1 MAKSMKISTKLVAFI
16 LLTLTAILFIK
27 SDTANAQTDPPYT
40 DYDYNTVNLYAQNSL
55 ITTFSGMTEGD
66 RFFVYLERLNNDGT
80 LNGIL
85 QAQVCIA
92 SMTGTCNVTFT
103 GTGNPRAWDLDD
115 QFPMRIRDSF
125 FNILSYHF
133 LASAPVASWGTNV
146 GDGSDPTDVDKL
158 CIAGCINNVE
168 TVNNNHHNPSLAL
181 PDQYKIL
188 TFHKDYALLHYRCDF
203 NTPDADDKV
212 QITNIDT
219 GTVVFEAFISEMQDY
234 NAPNVNFGYGFSC
247 NNPIVLN
254 VTGETLNFINTDQDA
269 NAAWSI
275 DNPHEMT
282 FAPGGYSYAR
292 VDHGMADAV
301 IREGAS
307 VWGVTTDP
315 NRENWTLEMRQS
327 SIPTDSQQRAIRRA
341 VDESLYDSFPEME
354 LEDSLLGLLD
364 PTDYAFFT
372 FKQNFFNVS
381 GIAGAATAT
390 WTMQATDLYYGQ
402 DVTEYQLIAPSNYT
416 VVDGSAGLDRQQQLL
431 DAQAQYGF
439 DSDAGS
445 LILFLIFTI
454 ILFGGMAVLGVR
466 IPQLYGLGFVALAA
480 VYIGF
485 GATTTFSAFIIGLA
499 AIVAL
504 LATLV
509 MIRANA
515 VGNR

>member
-1 MAKSMKISTKLVAFI
+1 MKITAKLVALI
-16 LLTLTAILFIK
+16 LLTLASFLFVK
-27 SDTANAQTDPPYT
+27 SDTANAQTTPPYT
-40 DYDYNTVNLYAQNSL
+40 DYDFSSVNLYAYSDL
-55 ITTFSGMTEGD
+55 GYAFSGMTPGD
-66 RFFVYLERLNNDGT
+66 RFNVYLERLNNDGSVHS
-80 LNGIL
+80 LL
-85 QAQVCIA
+85 QRQVCVADGSGECVIGF
-92 SMTGTCNVTFT
+92 SGST
-103 GTGNPRAWDLDD
+103 NPTAWALTD
-115 QFPMRIRDSF
+115 QFPMRVTDSF
-125 FNILSYHF
+125 FNVLGYHF
-133 LASAPVASWGTNV
+133 LASAPVTSWGSEFGL
-146 GDGSDPTDVDKL
+146 GDEPDKV
-158 CIAGCINNVE
+158 CIGGCINNEE
-168 TVNNNHHNPSLAL
+168 TVNNNHHNPSLTL
-181 PDQYKIL
+181 PDKYKIL
-188 TFHKDYALLHYRCDF
+188 TFEDDYAILHYRCDF

-219 GTVVFEAFISEMQDY
+219 GTVVFEAFISEFKNY
-234 NAPNVNFGYGFSC
+234 NSANDVFGFQFAC

-254 VTGETLNFINTDQDA
+254 VTGEHLNFIDSTRDA
-269 NAAWSI
+269 AAAWSI

-282 FAPGGYSYAR
+282 FAPGGYAYAR

-301 IREGAS
+301 IREGMS
-307 VWGVTTDP
+307 VWGVTSDP
-315 NRENWTLEMRQS
+315 NRENWTLEMRQT

-381 GIAGAATAT
+381 GVAGAATAT

-445 LILFLIFTI
+445 LILFLILTI
-454 ILFGGMAVLGVR
+454 LLFGGMAILGVR

-480 VYIGF
+480 IYIGF